1 MSLQLSYLL
10 LGIFTAIVGAIPL
23 GAVNL
28 AVITTSVKEN
38 TKKASRITLSAGI
51 GEVLL
56 AVFALYFG
64 LELSYFFH
72 ENQWVQIL
80 FIVLFIIVGTY
91 FLLLKKEKRTNRQYG
106 KSKIFNSKFI
116 TGFSLAVLNP
126 PVIIY
131 WILAISLINKY
142 LFELTTQNSITSLL
156 FFFTGIYLGKTG
168 TLYLYG
174 KWGNKIAQRQK
185 SSDSKLSKI
194 IGIALLII
202 AFLQG
207 MKLILE

>member
-1 MSLQLSYLL
+1 MSLLLSYFL
-10 LGIFTAIVGAIPL
+10 LGVFTAVVGAIPL

-38 TKKASRITLSAGI
+38 TKKASRITLSAGV

-56 AVFALYFG
+56 AIFALYFG

-80 FIVLFIIVGTY
+80 FIILFVIVGAY
-91 FLLLKKEKRTNRQYG
+91 FLFLKKENHTRSRYDKP
-106 KSKIFNSKFI
+106 KIFNSKFI
-116 TGFSLAVLNP
+116 TGFSLAILNP

-142 LFELTTQNSITSLL
+142 LFALTAQNYLISLL
-156 FFFTGIYLGKTG
+156 KYFSGIKLGKTG
-168 TLYLYG
+168 TIYLYG
-174 KWGNKIAQRQK
+174 KWGIKLAQRQK
-185 SSDSKLSKI
+185 SSPSKLSKT

-202 AFLQG
+202 AFLQSI
-207 MKLILE
+207 KLILE